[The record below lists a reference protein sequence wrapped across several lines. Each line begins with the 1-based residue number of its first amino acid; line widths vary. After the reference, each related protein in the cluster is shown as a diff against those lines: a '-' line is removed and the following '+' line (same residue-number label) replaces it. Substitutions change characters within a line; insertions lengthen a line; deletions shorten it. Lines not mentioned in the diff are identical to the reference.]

1 MAGMHTLAD
10 LTTATTTA
18 GANSTAVNL
27 GGYWRRAIVVL
38 DHTVSGL
45 DAADTLDVY
54 VDLSLDGSKW
64 INCVHFTQKA
74 GNAAASTEF
83 AILDPSTPGTATVV
97 ATSDAAAAAVRP
109 SAFGMQMRERH
120 VIVNGAGGNA
130 PSHTYT
136 CKVFVQ

>member
-1 MAGMHTLAD
+1 MALHTLAN
-10 LTTATTTA
+10 LTAETTTA

-27 GGYWRRAIVVL
+27 GGYWRRAVVVL

-54 VDLSLDGSKW
+54 VDVSLDGSKW
-64 INCVHFTQKA
+64 INAVHFTQKA

-83 AILDPSTPGTATVV
+83 AILDPSSPGTATVV
-97 ATSDAAAAAVRP
+97 ATSDANAAAVRP
-109 SAFGMQMRERH
+109 SVFGLQMRERH

-130 PSHTYT
+130 PAHTYSVKAYT
-136 CKVFVQ
+136 Q